1 MSQMIIDF
9 FQGMHLSNELVV
21 FIVSMIPIVELRG
34 AIPFGFVLNMNPWI
48 LYLLAVIGNLLPI
61 PFILMLIRPII
72 RWFLKTK
79 LLRPIGLWLEAKVE
93 KNKGKIEKYEFWGL
107 CLFVAIPLPGTGA
120 WTGALVAAFLDMR
133 LGRAFLSIA
142 IGVLIAGLIMTFGSG
157 IVAFIIGLF

>member
-1 MSQMIIDF
+1 MSQAIINF
-9 FQGMHLSNELVV
+9 FQGMQLSNELVV

-34 AIPFGFVLNMNPWI
+34 AIPFGFVLDMDPWI

-79 LLRPIGLWLEAKVE
+79 LLRPIGLWLESKVE

-142 IGVLIAGLIMTFGSG
+142 LGVLIAGLIMTFGSG
-157 IVAFIIGLF
+157 IVAFLIGLF